1 MEKTKPR
8 SEAEQYAAEL
18 FAQIPQELKYEVID
32 SLFKLG
38 HEEILNTPPAPMP
51 AVRRDRDLR

>member
-18 FAQIPQELKYEVID
+18 FDQIPQELKYEVID
-32 SLFKLG
+32 TLFKLG
-38 HEEILNTPPAPMP
+38 HEEIAREFGRPIPKTLGPSIT
-51 AVRRDRDLR
+51 